1 MSSFVSILL
10 IISWAIQ
17 ISDAIRCQSCFNYN
31 GLACVAN
38 PECVADYCIYEQII
52 RPDGV
57 VSVRKGCSP
66 IGQYEFDDGTPMT
79 NLNQCVTRTTS
90 TGQYYVLLCSSGD
103 DCNSQCVT
111 IPNPTLPPTDGL
123 VSCYNCISYDGNDC
137 QTNICQGKFCIYE
150 RRVTNNQL
158 MMRKSCSDT
167 SVIQLDDG
175 TVVDTVGQCEIRD
188 TLSYRYYTKAC
199 NDANLCNNYC
209 NPDVTTEPQRQPTV
223 TCYDCEAYGSD
234 CFTGRCV
241 AQYCLYEKQK
251 RLSSGTTYVK
261 RSCTNAPFVEY
272 PDNRPSTA
280 LNNCE
285 TRTIGDVQ
293 YQVRVCNDGNL
304 CNTQCAADDEPLVT
318 CYECQAVN
326 QMDCTTGSCQGKYCL
341 FTRSQTS
348 AGSYVKKSCTN
359 TETLFYVD
367 NVTYQSFG
375 QCEFRQINGTN
386 YDFKLCN
393 SSSMCNSA
401 CPLGPVALLS

>member
-1 MSSFVSILL
+1 MSRFVAILL
-10 IISWAIQ
+10 IISPAIQ
-17 ISDAIRCQSCFNYN
+17 IS
-31 GLACVAN
+31 
-38 PECVADYCIYEQII
+38 EQII

-79 NLNQCVTRTTS
+79 NLNQTTS

-111 IPNPTLPPTDGL
+111 IPNPPLPPTDVL

-175 TVVDTVGQCEIRD
+175 T
-188 TLSYRYYTKAC
+188 
-199 NDANLCNNYC
+199 
-209 NPDVTTEPQRQPTV
+209 
-223 TCYDCEAYGSD
+223 
-234 CFTGRCV
+234 
-241 AQYCLYEKQK
+241 
-251 RLSSGTTYVK
+251 
-261 RSCTNAPFVEY
+261 
-272 PDNRPSTA
+272 
-280 LNNCE
+280 
-285 TRTIGDVQ
+285 TIADVQ

-359 TETLFYVD
+359 IETLFYVD